1 MPSVL
6 AAPLLQQYFKHLYG
20 KVGQEG
26 EDATEAAAAAAAG
39 AGARTP
45 PAEDAAAAPP
55 SPYLTDAPQYQSLVA
70 HSAPAATTSLAAAL
84 ASPPPR
90 SRLGSQPHAV
100 EGSSDAL
107 HRMDDLTSSPH
118 SSSYDLQSEASE
130 HSLRR

>member
-1 MPSVL
+1 MLSAP

-20 KVGQEG
+20 EVGQEG
-26 EDATEAAAAAAAG
+26 EDTAEPAVAAAAAG
-39 AGARTP
+39 AGACTP
-45 PAEDAAAAPP
+45 PAEDAAAPPP

-70 HSAPAATTSLAAAL
+70 HSAPAATTSLAL

-90 SRLGSQPHAV
+90 PRLGSQPHAA

-107 HRMDDLTSSPH
+107 HRMDDLTSSPR
-118 SSSYDLQSEASE
+118 SSSYDLQSETSE